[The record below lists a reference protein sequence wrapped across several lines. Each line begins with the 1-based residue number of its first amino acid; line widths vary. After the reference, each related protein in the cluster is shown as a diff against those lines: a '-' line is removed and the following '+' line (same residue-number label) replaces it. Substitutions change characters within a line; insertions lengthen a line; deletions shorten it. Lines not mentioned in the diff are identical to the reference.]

1 MAANSE
7 SFVSPKRGGG
17 SGAAAI
23 LTPSNAIN
31 DVFKTYDAQRVSKPD
46 AYYDALGY
54 DIKQGLEGAKGVNNL
69 KDREAIDNL
78 KNNVVNLQSKIYY
91 SKQPFSR
98 APDAYNQYY
107 QGKQTLIDLTSKALR
122 DQATYEA
129 LNKEVVSKDYKYD
142 KPKSMEVIK
151 AWYETPIDQ
160 RPPRP
165 DLVPID
171 QSNYNKIFK
180 SFGNKGHIRDDAK
193 GAYID
198 GTGNQVRSVTFDEN
212 GARRDW
218 QITVANNPNTADMRR
233 IFALATDKAQE
244 AATQQQ
250 ADWNTLPADV
260 RHEMVNAEAEDMY
273 VDAMKATLQQK
284 SSTMTTVNNEK
295 GKGTTPVVMDDK
307 FSVTT
312 TLKPEKGQPVIRRK
326 AVLNLVGL
334 LNKDKEN
341 SEQSWANVDGQNV
354 IGRAQRVIQEE
365 GKPAYIEVSIK
376 DSEGNPSF
384 EYVPY
389 TKNKD
394 KVINDYGVDFYKD
407 RPASFAKQYENIT
420 IKPTDIERGVNETD
434 EQYKKKQ
441 DYWSPHIA
449 KWNNRKS
456 AAPASKKAS
465 KLDEDAIK
473 ALGGTIRK

>member
-7 SFVSPKRGGG
+7 SFVSPRRGGG

-23 LTPSNAIN
+23 LTPSTAIN

-54 DIKQGLEGAKGVNNL
+54 DIKQGLEGAKGINNL

-91 SKQPFSR
+91 SKQPFSK
-98 APDAYNQYY
+98 APEAYNQYY

-151 AWYETPIDQ
+151 AWYEIPIEQ

-165 DLVPID
+165 ELVPID

-244 AATQQQ
+244 AAAQQQ

-273 VDAMKATLQQK
+273 VDAMKATMQQK
-284 SSTMTTVNNEK
+284 SSTMTTVNASKGGSGKRDPKEFINQFKITPLIEGNNLKRVVNLELLGFENTEK
-295 GKGTTPVVMDDK
+295 NNAIQELQGAK
-307 FSVTT
+307 
-312 TLKPEKGQPVIRRK
+312 
-326 AVLNLVGL
+326 VG
-334 LNKDKEN
+334 E
-341 SEQSWANVDGQNV
+341 VV
-354 IGRAQRVIQEE
+354 IGRPQRISQVE
-365 GKPAYIEVSIK
+365 GQPAYIEVAVTDK
-376 DSEGNPSF
+376 EGNPSL

-389 TKNKD
+389 TKNKE
-394 KVINDYGVDFYKD
+394 KVQKLYRVDFDAD
-407 RPASFAKQYENIT
+407 RPKEFRSQYENYQAPMALSRSKET
-420 IKPTDIERGVNETD
+420 TDEEYARALNEKRPIIERFNKR
-434 EQYKKKQ
+434 KKTTE
-441 DYWSPHIA
+441 
-449 KWNNRKS
+449 
-456 AAPASKKAS
+456 AAPATKETGSKWGSYK
-465 KLDEDAIK
+465 
-473 ALGGTIRK
+473 RK

>member
-1 MAANSE
+1 MANDE

-23 LTPSNAIN
+23 LTPSTAIN

-91 SKQPFSR
+91 SKQPFSK

-129 LNKEVVSKDYKYD
+129 LNKEVVAKDYKYD

-244 AATQQQ
+244 AASQQQ

-295 GKGTTPVVMDDK
+295 DKGTTPVVMDDK

-312 TLKPEKGQPVIRRK
+312 KLYPQNGGTVKRVATLS
-326 AVLNLVGL
+326 LVGL
-334 LNKDKEN
+334 QDKDKE
-341 SEQSWANVDGQNV
+341 SATQSWKGTSESDGTETNVVGK
-354 IGRAQRVIQEE
+354 AQRVVQEE
-365 GKPAYIEVSIK
+365 GKPAYIEVSVVSP
-376 DSEGNPSF
+376 DGNASF

-389 TKNKD
+389 AKNKD
-394 KVINDYGVDFYKD
+394 KVVNDYGVDFYKD
-407 RPASFAKQYENIT
+407 RPASFNKKYESIT
-420 IKPTDIERGVNETD
+420 ISPSDIDRGVNETD
-434 EQYKKKQ
+434 EDFNKKIKRWTQ
-441 DYWSPHIA
+441 AID
-449 KWNNRKS
+449 KFNKRKS
-456 AAPASKKAS
+456 AAPAATKETGSKWGSYK
-465 KLDEDAIK
+465 
-473 ALGGTIRK
+473 RK

>member
-1 MAANSE
+1 MANDE

-91 SKQPFSR
+91 SKQPFSK

-129 LNKEVVSKDYKYD
+129 LNKEVASKDYKYD

-151 AWYETPIDQ
+151 AWYETPIEQ

-165 DLVPID
+165 ELVPID

-244 AATQQQ
+244 AAAQQQ

-284 SSTMTTVNNEK
+284 SSTMTTVNASKGGSGKRDPKEFINQFKITPLIDGNNLKRVINLELLGFENTEK
-295 GKGTTPVVMDDK
+295 NNAIQELQG
-307 FSVTT
+307 
-312 TLKPEKGQPVIRRK
+312 
-326 AVLNLVGL
+326 
-334 LNKDKEN
+334 
-341 SEQSWANVDGQNV
+341 ANVGEVV
-354 IGRAQRVIQEE
+354 IGRPQRISQVE
-365 GKPAYIEVSIK
+365 GQPAYIEVAVTSK
-376 DSEGNPSF
+376 DGNPSL

-389 TKNKD
+389 TKNKE
-394 KVINDYGVDFYKD
+394 KVQKLYRVDFDAD
-407 RPASFAKQYENIT
+407 RPKEFRSQYENYQAPMALSRSKKT
-420 IKPTDIERGVNETD
+420 TDQEYAKALNEKRPIIERFNKRKKTTESGVG
-434 EQYKKKQ
+434 KKDRVKPKN
-441 DYWSPHIA
+441 DM
-449 KWNNRKS
+449 
-456 AAPASKKAS
+456 
-465 KLDEDAIK
+465 
-473 ALGGTIRK
+473 